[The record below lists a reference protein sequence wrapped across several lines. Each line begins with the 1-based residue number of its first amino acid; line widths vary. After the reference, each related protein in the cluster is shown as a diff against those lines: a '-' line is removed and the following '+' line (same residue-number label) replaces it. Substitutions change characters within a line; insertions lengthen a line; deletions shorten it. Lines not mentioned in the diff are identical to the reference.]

1 MNKRD
6 FNVVGNE
13 GTDNQELAKGI
24 AFVKSRRAELN
35 VVQMVENMRDQ
46 AMPNG
51 VIINDAYCDRSM
63 TRDYDREGLNAFF
76 ATLKEE
82 DFEVVVVRSL
92 NEITDDIFDLEEF
105 VKTITDMGIWLYSLE
120 VGPVPIIVS
129 HAEDFWMLTES
140 FGRATTENHSGR
152 DKQVP
157 AVKDCRFTQTAF
169 GTVVHDSSGK
179 WLGQYETEDAAVE
192 MIREMA
198 QDIGGYDDEI

>member
-1 MNKRD
+1 MKKRD
-6 FNVVGNE
+6 FNLVGNE

-35 VVQMVENMRDQ
+35 VVQMVESMRDQ
-46 AMPNG
+46 AIPNG

-63 TRDYDREGLNAFF
+63 TRDYDREALNAFF

-92 NEITDDIFDLEEF
+92 NEITDDIYDLEEF

-120 VGPVPIIVS
+120 VGPVPITVS
-129 HAEDFWMLTES
+129 HAEDSSREAAGNL
-140 FGRATTENHSGR
+140 SGR

-169 GTVVHDSSGK
+169 GTVVHDSRGK

-192 MIREMA
+192 MLREMA
-198 QDIGGYDDEI
+198 KDDGGYSDEI